1 MIKLVNAI
9 RTKQSCA
16 WTGCVYW
23 CLCVFVPLI
32 CICAT
37 PAVAATST
45 SPLVSAGTA
54 AESDIQISFSV
65 LGTIEKVFTTTT
77 GNLLTNYV
85 PSASCEGKV
94 FIGWSRTTVPASDTA
109 PELVDIRTT
118 TFKSSTT
125 LYAVFACMNGAG
137 ENILFED
144 FDSYTEDTSSPYSKC
159 TNSTPRTF
167 GIWNV
172 TQGDVIS
179 SIKTVTDKMGS
190 QPVVLQWNGGG
201 ISTISAMVTHH
212 KVKGFNSFTCKV
224 ATTNSSVHYAVSYST
239 DSIHWKV
246 LHEPEYSVQSALR
259 IKSSPVAPV
268 DAYVRF
274 QITSAQSTGSKYRLY
289 IDSVQLTTCPNQ
301 CFYTNYS
308 TEKEDLSS
316 TKAKMQFDVNGG
328 YEDISIEE
336 GRNQWITLP
345 TPKRGK
351 VPFSGWKVTDIANYT
366 EVFPAGSKYLLNSD
380 VTLQAQWETQQ
391 TGSPLDIV
399 DWSPDGVTINMSG
412 KSVSKGIQCNDK
424 SLEQTNYSG
433 DNKAGDRTFFI
444 PTNVICSAPSSETS
458 AEATLQ
464 EQSTLEPGKDVLLD
478 VRWNYDANNPQTS
491 SVGYYRVPYIYASEN
506 VEVSTSLTK
515 ADDIVVRSGKAVI
528 TQSTHVRNIYVYP
541 NAELEVREGVTLQC
555 RTIYL
560 RTRPFQTAVFTNHG
574 TLECQ
579 QMYYTR
585 ICADRTAYYQLAL
598 PFSSCIADMRLTT
611 GESLEYGTKWLVK
624 QYDAQLRAE
633 QGFGATNWVKLE
645 QDSLKAGI
653 GYSMLSGS
661 NWYRE
666 YCFPVQYSQREQ
678 SIPVVAHTGQAAQ
691 ENPVHAGWNYV
702 CLPSTG
708 RYVSGTGTSPESA
721 VKVSELREDNCTYW
735 QHVVTQIDPA
745 KPFYYQAAQ
754 TGQLVLGET
763 MSFAPTTSSASLMP
777 RSDTDVQGADVSTQW
792 LQLSLTDSAG
802 RADEANIYLHPTRFD
817 TCYMPQY
824 DLVKM
829 KGYGLRPMLYSVA
842 NQRELSFNA
851 LPDTIGKQGICMGYY
866 APAACT
872 MTMAVCRN
880 DYLGRLQHVYLLDRE
895 TNITTDLLLHDYTF
909 QSQAGEFVSRFAVQC
924 RFVSDVSTSVSDDA
938 TSPSAPLKLWRD
950 GHLYIRIGDRL
961 YDTWGRPCPVSL

>member
-23 CLCVFVPLI
+23 CFCVFVPLI

-37 PAVAATST
+37 PAVAAPSP

-65 LGTIEKVFTTTT
+65 FGDIKTVTAHADGKVTP
-77 GNLLTNYV
+77 YV
-85 PSASCEGKV
+85 PFQSCKGKFFV
-94 FIGWSRTTVPASDTA
+94 GWSTVEVPSTNIAPTLIDLANHTFTA
-109 PELVDIRTT
+109 
-118 TFKSSTT
+118 STT
-125 LYAVFACMNGAG
+125 LYAVFACQNGG
-137 ENILFED
+137 NTTEQEVQFKED
-144 FDSYTEDTSSPYSKC
+144 F
-159 TNSTPRTF
+159 NSTSLTTNDYKSGSWYNAPINWKYDDLKINSFAALKNQQGIVFYKNTNRTY
-167 GIWNV
+167 GTLIVAVSSDYQIYKV
-172 TQGDVIS
+172 TFNASYANSGRLQVNYYDNQNKLVSNS
-179 SIKTVTDKMGS
+179 SWVLLSTTLSSHSCEFTDKT
-190 QPVVLQWNGGG
+190 
-201 ISTISAMVTHH
+201 STICFYMTGD
-212 KVKGFNSFTCKV
+212 KDG
-224 ATTNSSVHYAVSYST
+224 
-239 DSIHWKV
+239 
-246 LHEPEYSVQSALR
+246 
-259 IKSSPVAPV
+259 
-268 DAYVRF
+268 AYVYLDDVTIYAKLCR
-274 QITSAQSTGSKYRLY
+274 
-289 IDSVQLTTCPNQ
+289 N
-301 CFYTNYS
+301 FYTNYS
-308 TEKEDLSS
+308 TENEDLSS
-316 TKAKMQFDVNGG
+316 TNAKMQFDVNGG

-336 GRNQWITLP
+336 GRNRWITLP

-412 KSVSKGIQCNDK
+412 KSVSNGIQCNGT
-424 SLEQTNYSG
+424 LLNQTNYSG

-444 PTNVICSAPSSETS
+444 PTNVIICSAPSDETS
-458 AEATLQ
+458 AEATPQ

-478 VRWNYDANNPQTS
+478 VRWNYDDNHQPQTS
-491 SVGYYRVPYIYASEN
+491 SAGYYRVPYIYASN
-506 VEVSTSLTK
+506 YGTNVSTSLTK

-528 TQSTHVRNIYVYP
+528 TQDTHVRNIYVYP
-541 NAELEVREGVTLQC
+541 DAELEVQAGVKLQC
-555 RTIYL
+555 QAIYL
-560 RTRPFQTAVFTNHG
+560 RTKPFQTAVFTNHG

-611 GESLEYGTKWLVK
+611 GESLEHGKKWLVK
-624 QYDAQLRAE
+624 QYDAQSRAE
-633 QGFGATNWVKLE
+633 NGFGATNWKALSE
-645 QDSLKAGI
+645 TDYLKAGI

-678 SIPVVAHTGQAAQ
+678 SIPVVAHTGQATQ

-735 QHVVTQIDPA
+735 QHVVTQIAPA

-763 MSFAPTTSSASLMP
+763 MSFAPTTAPASLMSK
-777 RSDTDVQGADVSTQW
+777 SDTEVQEADVSTQW

-802 RADEANIYLHPTRFD
+802 WADEANIYLHPTRFD
-817 TCYMPQY
+817 TCYMSQY

-829 KGYGLRPMLYSVA
+829 KGYGLRPVLYSVA

-938 TSPSAPLKLWRD
+938 TSSSTPLKLWRD

>member
-23 CLCVFVPLI
+23 CFCVFVPLI

-37 PAVAATST
+37 PAVAATS
-45 SPLVSAGTA
+45 SLVSAGTA
-54 AESDIQISFSV
+54 ESSKKTISFSV

-77 GNLLTNYV
+77 GNLLTDYV

-94 FIGWSRTTVPASDTA
+94 FIGWSCTTVPASDTA

-118 TFKSSTT
+118 TFASSTT

-137 ENILFED
+137 ENILFEG
-144 FDSYTEDTSSPYSKC
+144 FDSYTAKSSYQ
-159 TNSTPRTF
+159 NSTPKTF

-172 TQGDVIS
+172 MQGDVA
-179 SIKTVTDKMGS
+179 SIGDVMDKMGS
-190 QPVVLQWNGGG
+190 QSVVLQWNKNM
-201 ISTISAMVTHH
+201 SDVASAMVTHH
-212 KVKGFNSFTCKV
+212 KVKGFNSLTCKV
-224 ATTNSSVHYAVSYST
+224 ATTHNSVHYAVSYST
-239 DSIHWKV
+239 DSSHWKI
-246 LHEPEYSVQSALR
+246 LYETEHLERSAHC

-274 QITSAQSTGSKYRLY
+274 QITSTEDKSRLY
-289 IDSVQLTTCPNQ
+289 IDDVQLTTCPNQ

-308 TEKEDLSS
+308 TENEDLSS
-316 TKAKMQFDVNGG
+316 TNAKMQFDVNGG

-345 TPKRGK
+345 TPNRGK

-412 KSVSKGIQCNDK
+412 KSVSNGIQCNGT
-424 SLEQTNYSG
+424 LLNQTNYSG

-444 PTNVICSAPSSETS
+444 PTNVIICSAPSDETS
-458 AEATLQ
+458 AEATPQ

-478 VRWNYDANNPQTS
+478 VRWNYDDNHQPQTS
-491 SVGYYRVPYIYASEN
+491 SAGYYRVPYIYASN
-506 VEVSTSLTK
+506 YGTNVSTSLTK

-528 TQSTHVRNIYVYP
+528 TQDTHVRNIYVYP
-541 NAELEVREGVTLQC
+541 DAELEVQAGVKLQC
-555 RTIYL
+555 QAIYL
-560 RTRPFQTAVFTNHG
+560 RTKPFQTAVFTNHG

-611 GESLEYGTKWLVK
+611 GESLEHGKKWLVK
-624 QYDAQLRAE
+624 QYDAQSRAE
-633 QGFGATNWVKLE
+633 NGFGATNWKALSE
-645 QDSLKAGI
+645 TDYLKAGI

-678 SIPVVAHTGQAAQ
+678 SIPVVAHTGQATQ

-735 QHVVTQIDPA
+735 QHVVTQIAPA

-763 MSFAPTTSSASLMP
+763 MSFAPTTAPASLMSK
-777 RSDTDVQGADVSTQW
+777 SDTEVQEADVSTQW

-802 RADEANIYLHPTRFD
+802 WADEANIYLHPTRFD
-817 TCYMPQY
+817 TCYMSQY

-829 KGYGLRPMLYSVA
+829 KGYGLRPVLYSVA

-938 TSPSAPLKLWRD
+938 TSSSTPLKLWRD